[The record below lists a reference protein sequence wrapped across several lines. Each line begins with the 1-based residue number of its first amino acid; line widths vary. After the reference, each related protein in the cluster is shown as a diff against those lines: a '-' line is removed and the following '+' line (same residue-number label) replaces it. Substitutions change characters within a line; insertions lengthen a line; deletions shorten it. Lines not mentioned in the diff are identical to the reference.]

1 MIAAEAPG
9 AAGPAGDRY
18 VGTLFLYLSGNL
30 DFFGDDGRNSLLS
43 SAPVNATS
51 YRGVNT
57 IAPMATFTMED
68 AEKVALSSEVSFV
81 DQGRNTGV
89 IGAGQLLLPPSG

>member
-1 MIAAEAPG
+1 MP
-9 AAGPAGDRY
+9 PAI
-18 VGTLFLYLSGNL
+18 
-30 DFFGDDGRNSLLS
+30 
-43 SAPVNATS
+43 
-51 YRGVNT
+51 RGGGGYT